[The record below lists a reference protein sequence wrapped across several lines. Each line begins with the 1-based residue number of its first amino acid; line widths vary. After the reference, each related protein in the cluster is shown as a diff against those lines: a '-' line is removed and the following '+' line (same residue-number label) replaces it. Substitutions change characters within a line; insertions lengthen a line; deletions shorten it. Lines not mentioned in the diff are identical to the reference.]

1 MKTSTVQGQTT
12 CIIID
17 DELQTL
23 NRLESLLMKF
33 EGIKI
38 LAKESIPERGIEKV
52 IELKPDIVF
61 IDVEMPRMNGFAV
74 IKAIREKNFSPTF
87 IFVTAFNQYAI
98 KAIKQAAFDYIL
110 KPVDIEELDETLKRY
125 ELSKFPVNSIM
136 ELPFLSCLCEREKE
150 ILKYVIKGHTSKE
163 IAEKL
168 FISKFT
174 VDTYRKNILEKTD
187 THKISDLIIK
197 ALANQQQS

>member
-1 MKTSTVQGQTT
+1 MSQTT

-17 DELQTL
+17 DELQARK
-23 NRLESLLMKF
+23 RLEEILQKF
-33 EGIKI
+33 ESMNIIASEGV
-38 LAKESIPERGIEKV
+38 PEQAIEKV
-52 IELKPDIVF
+52 CKLKPDIVF
-61 IDVEMPRMNGFAV
+61 VDVEMPRMNGFAL
-74 IKAIREKNFSPTF
+74 IKAIREKKCNPTF

-110 KPVDIEELDETLKRY
+110 KPVDIEELDKTLKRY
-125 ELSKFPVNSIM
+125 ELSKYPVKNIV

-150 ILKYVIKGHTSKE
+150 VLKYVIEGHTSKE